1 MELLEFLQ
9 ILLYMLG
16 SILLVVLIVLGIKLI
31 ITMNKIEVVVDDISI
46 KVGKLNGL
54 FSVID
59 ATTDKLSMQKFPC
72 HTEPGAS
79 PPAFAEFIAVALIS
93 AETTG
98 IRKSGGNSTATTAP
112 SSTRGMW

>member
-59 ATTDKLSMQKFPC
+59 ATTDKLSMLSDKMVD
-72 HTEPGAS
+72 
-79 PPAFAEFIAVALIS
+79 AVS
-93 AETTG
+93 VF
-98 IRKSGGNSTATTAP
+98 IRKVFK
-112 SSTRGMW
+112 RKKRKDDIDE

>member
-16 SILLVVLIVLGIKLI
+16 SILLVVLIVLGVKLI

-59 ATTDKLSMQKFPC
+59 ATTDKLSMLSDKMVD
-72 HTEPGAS
+72 
-79 PPAFAEFIAVALIS
+79 AVSVL
-93 AETTG
+93 
-98 IRKSGGNSTATTAP
+98 IRKIFK
-112 SSTRGMW
+112 RKKRKDDIVEQE